1 MPMTDSE
8 LKALLAQEERSALG
22 YLSSELSDQRRR
34 AMEYYLGE
42 PFGDEREGRSQ
53 VVSRDVSDTVEG
65 ILPALLDIF
74 TAGDDVVRFEPQN
87 KEDEPAAQQATE
99 YVNWV
104 FLRDNPGFLV
114 LYSMFKDALLQKTG
128 IVKVYWEK
136 TEEEQV
142 QTYAPGE
149 IPPDAV
155 AVLRQEDPDAEYIEE
170 EDGSLTIRR
179 VVKGGK
185 VCCDPVP
192 PEEFLIS
199 RDARSIEDARCVTHR
214 TKKTITEL
222 IEMGYPRKTVESLS
236 GGDTDAEWQDERLAR
251 YDDIDEDVESIDD
264 AIDPSMRKVWLREAY
279 IRVDYDQD
287 GKAEMRRIVYAGN
300 GSVILVNEPWDGPRP
315 FAAISPILM
324 PHRWLGLSV
333 ADLVMDIQRIKSTL
347 WRQMLDNLYLSNNPR
362 HVISESVN
370 LDDYLTARP
379 GGAVRLKDGA
389 LPGQGHIA
397 PLAVPFVAADSF
409 PMLEYADSVREN
421 RTGVTRYNQ
430 GLDANS
436 LNKTASGISQIMSAA
451 QQRIRLIARVFAET
465 GVKDI
470 FRLILFCVTK
480 YQDRARIVRLR
491 NEWVPIDPREWK
503 NQFDI
508 SINVGL
514 GTGNRDQMLAHL
526 STLLGI
532 QVQAIEMQGGIDGPL
547 ITGPNVHETISK
559 MVQNMGFKSP
569 ELFVTDPRTQPPKP
583 PPPDPKMIEMQGK
596 LQIEQQKLQVDA
608 QKVQTEASLEE
619 RRLQQELAL
628 RREQIQ
634 AEIALKREQL
644 AAELQLKREQI
655 EAELALKREANAM
668 NAAVKASTSAVRPG
682 GDPG

>member
-1 MPMTDSE
+1 MAMTDSE
-8 LKALLAQEERSALG
+8 LKGLLEQEERAALG
-22 YLSSELSDQRRR
+22 YLSSELSEQRRE

-53 VVSRDVSDTVEG
+53 VISRDVSDTIEG
-65 ILPALLDIF
+65 VLPALLDIF
-74 TAGDDVVRFEPQN
+74 TAGDDVVRFEPQG

-104 FLRDNPGFLV
+104 FQRDNPGFLV

-136 TEEEQV
+136 TEEDQEE
-142 QTYAPGE
+142 TFAAGTFNPE
-149 IPPDAV
+149 IV
-155 AVLRQEDPDAEYIEE
+155 AVLQAEDPESEYIEE
-170 EDGSLTIRR
+170 EDGSLTVRKT
-179 VVKGGK
+179 VEGGK

-199 RDARSIEDARCVTHR
+199 RDARSIEDARSVTHR
-214 TKKTITEL
+214 TQKTITEL
-222 IEMGYPRKTVESLS
+222 LEMGYDRKTVEGLS
-236 GGDTDAEWQDERLAR
+236 GGDTEATWQDERLAR

-264 AIDPSMRKVWLREAY
+264 AVDPSMRKVWLREAY

-300 GSVILVNEPWDGPRP
+300 GAVILENEPWDGPRP

-324 PHRWLGLSV
+324 PHRWLGRSV
-333 ADLVMDIQRIKSTL
+333 ADLVMDIQKIKSTL

-362 HVISESVN
+362 HVLSDQVN
-370 LDDYLTARP
+370 LDDYLTSRP
-379 GGAVRLKDGA
+379 GGAVRLADGA
-389 LPGQGHIA
+389 LPGQGHIM
-397 PLAVPFVAADSF
+397 PLVTPFVAGDSF
-409 PMLEYADSVREN
+409 PMLDYADSVREN
-421 RTGVTRYNQ
+421 RTGVTKYNQ
-430 GLDANS
+430 GMDSNS

-480 YQDRARIVRLR
+480 YQDKERIIRLR

-526 STLLGI
+526 STLLSI
-532 QVQAIEMQGGIDGPL
+532 QVQAIQMQGGIDGPL
-547 ITGPNVHETISK
+547 ITGSNVHETVSK
-559 MVQNMGFKSP
+559 IVMNMGFKSP
-569 ELFVTDPRTQPPKP
+569 ELFVTNPEMQPPKE
-583 PPPDPKMIEMQGK
+583 PPPDPKMMEMQAK
-596 LQIEQQKLQVDA
+596 MQQFEQEMALKR
-608 QKVQTEASLEE
+608 EE
-619 RRLQQELAL
+619 MV
-628 RREQIQ
+628 
-634 AEIALKREQL
+634 AEISMKRDQIAAELNLKREQL
-644 AAELQLKREQI
+644 V
-655 EAELALKREANAM
+655 AELALKRENNAM
-668 NAAVKASTSAVRPG
+668 NAKATSAVQVGGEPG
-682 GDPG
+682 